1 VTRFDLRSIPRVVVF
16 MLTVVCITVS
26 VQAQDAT
33 PSPDDQTSL
42 DYGAQIIG
50 EISKTQARNVYY
62 FDGLR
67 GEVVA
72 INVAA
77 TRGDLDPILTV
88 IDANGRV
95 IAQRDDGDGSR
106 NVNIPA
112 LTIPQ
117 SLRYYVIVGRFGMA
131 LGSTTGT
138 FALHIERIGV
148 SGESGSALRYGDSVI
163 NNISNMSPQLYY
175 SFQAKQGDIVDVT
188 MQRNSGNLDPYL
200 QVVNSSAHVI
210 AESDDINGS
219 GSLDAGVKN
228 LVIEETGTYI
238 IVATRYGEAAGT
250 SSGRYI
256 LTVAETDNSG
266 LGNAFQTAAALNVND
281 NIEGEI
287 TDSNIQKYY
296 TFLAKKDDLIG
307 VTMNRISGSVDAY
320 LIIADQNLQ
329 ELVSDDDGGGGQ
341 NAKIDGFRIPEDG
354 KYYVIATRAD
364 RDTGTT
370 TGKYKLS
377 LQSLGNAFDGVPE
390 GTQRIS
396 YGTTI
401 TGRLDEIT
409 PEIQFAFFGTKGD
422 AITISLNRGDGDLD
436 PTVYLLDSSQTII
449 KQDDDA
455 GGGQNARITRFV
467 LPQSGAYYIKA
478 TRFSGTD
485 GNPNTQG
492 SFILVLARI
501 VQ

>member
-1 VTRFDLRSIPRVVVF
+1 MKRFDLRLPLGGLYLLLLTAVF
-16 MLTVVCITVS
+16 MIIPA
-26 VQAQDAT
+26 QAQDT
-33 PSPDDQTSL
+33 PADQTSL
-42 DYGAQIIG
+42 DYGAHITG
-50 EISKTQARNVYY
+50 EISPKQDRSVYY

-72 INVAA
+72 ISVTA
-77 TRGDLDPILTV
+77 TKGDLDPILTL

-95 IAQRDDGDGSR
+95 IAQRDDGNGTRD
-106 NVNIPA
+106 VKIPA

-117 SLRYYVIVGRFGMA
+117 SLRYYVIVGRFGMS

-138 FALHIERIGV
+138 FMLNIERIGV

-163 NNISNMSPQLYY
+163 NNISNMSPQIYY
-175 SFQAKQGDIVDVT
+175 SFQAKQGDIIDVT

-200 QVVNSSAHVI
+200 QVVNSSSKVI
-210 AESDDINGS
+210 AESDDMSGS
-219 GSLDAGVKN
+219 GSLDAGVKS
-228 LVIEETGTYI
+228 LVINETGTYI
-238 IVATRYGEAAGT
+238 IVATRYGETAGT
-250 SSGRYI
+250 STGRYI
-256 LTVAETDNSG
+256 LTVAEADNSG
-266 LGNAFQTAAALNVND
+266 LGNAYETAVALKVND
-281 NIEGEI
+281 TAEGEI
-287 TDSNIQKYY
+287 TDTNVQKYY
-296 TFLAKKDDLIG
+296 TFEAKKDDLIS
-307 VTMNRISGSVDAY
+307 VQMNRISGSVDAF
-320 LIIADQNLQ
+320 LAIADQNLQ

-341 NAKIDGFRIPEDG
+341 NAKIDGFRVPEDG
-354 KYYVIATRAD
+354 KYYIIATRAD
-364 RDTGTT
+364 RQTGST
-370 TGKYKLS
+370 TGKFKLAF
-377 LQSLGNAFDGVPE
+377 QSLGNAFDGVPE

-401 TGRLDEIT
+401 TGRLDGTT

-436 PTVYLLDSSQTII
+436 PTLYLLDSNQTVI
-449 KQDDDA
+449 KQDDDS

>member
-1 VTRFDLRSIPRVVVF
+1 MKRLYRRLLFSVL
-16 MLTVVCITVS
+16 MAALLTAVLIAFRT
-26 VQAQDAT
+26 QAQDT
-33 PSPDDQTSL
+33 PTEQTNL
-42 DYGAQIIG
+42 TYGAQITG
-50 EISKTQARNVYY
+50 EITRTQTRNVYY

-72 INVAA
+72 IGVTA
-77 TRGDLDPILTV
+77 TKGTLDPIVTL

-95 IAQRDDGDGSR
+95 IAQRDDGNGSR
-106 NVNIPA
+106 NVSISA

-117 SLRYYVIVGRFGMA
+117 SLRYYVIVGRFGMS
-131 LGSTTGT
+131 LGSTTGSYN
-138 FALHIERIGV
+138 LSIERIGV

-163 NNISNMSPQLYY
+163 NSISSMAPQVYY
-175 SFQAKQGDIVDVT
+175 SFQANQGDIIDVT

-210 AESDDINGS
+210 AESDDMSGS

-228 LVIEETGTYI
+228 LVIQETGTYI

-256 LTVAETDNSG
+256 LTIAEADNSG
-266 LGNAFQTAAALNVND
+266 LGNAFETAVNLNVNETA
-281 NIEGEI
+281 EGEI
-287 TDSNIQKYY
+287 TDDKVQKYY
-296 TFLAKKDDLIG
+296 TFEARKDDLVG
-307 VTMNRISGSVDAY
+307 VQMNRVGGSIDAF
-320 LIIADQNLQ
+320 LVIADQNLQ

-341 NAKIDGFRIPEDG
+341 NAKIDNFRIPADG
-354 KYYVIATRAD
+354 KYYIIATRAD
-364 RDTGTT
+364 RAAGTT
-370 TGKYKLS
+370 SGKYKLS
-377 LQSLGNAFDGVPE
+377 FQSLGNAFDGVPE

-401 TGRLDEIT
+401 TGRIDELT
-409 PEIQFAFFGTKGD
+409 PDVQFAFFGTKGD

-436 PTVYLLDSSQTII
+436 PTLYLLDSNQTVI
-449 KQDDDA
+449 KQDDDS

-467 LPQSGAYYIKA
+467 LLASGAYYIKA
-478 TRFSGTD
+478 ARFSGTD

-492 SFILVLARI
+492 SFVLVLARI

>member
-1 VTRFDLRSIPRVVVF
+1 MLMVGSIIPAW
-16 MLTVVCITVS
+16 
-26 VQAQDAT
+26 AQDT
-33 PSPDDQTSL
+33 PSNQTSL
-42 DYGAQIIG
+42 DYGAQITG
-50 EISKTQARNVYY
+50 EVSRTQDRNVYF

-72 INVAA
+72 ITVVA
-77 TRGDLDPILTV
+77 TKGDLDPILTL

-95 IAQRDDGDGSR
+95 IAQRDDGNGSR
-106 NVNIPA
+106 NVSIPA

-117 SLRYYVIVGRFGMA
+117 SLRYYVIVGRFGMN

-138 FALHIERIGV
+138 FKLTIERIGV

-163 NNISNMSPQLYY
+163 NNISNMSPQVYY
-175 SFQAKQGDIVDVT
+175 SFQAKQGDIIDVT
-188 MQRNSGNLDPYL
+188 MQRNSGSLDPYL
-200 QVVNSSAHVI
+200 QVVNRDAKVI
-210 AESDDINGS
+210 AESDDMSGS
-219 GSLDAGVKN
+219 GSLDAGVKG
-228 LVIEETGTYI
+228 LVISETGTYI

-256 LTVAETDNSG
+256 LTVAEADNSG
-266 LGNAFQTAAALNVND
+266 LGNAFETAVTLKFND
-281 NIEGEI
+281 SAEGEI
-287 TDSNIQKYY
+287 TRSNFQKYY
-296 TFLAKKDDLIG
+296 AFEAKKDDL
-307 VTMNRISGSVDAY
+307 VSVQMNRISGSVDAF
-320 LIIADQNLQ
+320 LAIADQNLQ

-341 NAKIDGFRIPEDG
+341 NAKIDSFRIPADG
-354 KYYVIATRAD
+354 KYYIIATRAD
-364 RDTGTT
+364 RQTGTT
-370 TGKYKLS
+370 TGKFKLAF
-377 LQSLGNAFDGVPE
+377 QSLGNAFDGVPE

-396 YGTTI
+396 YGATI

-436 PTVYLLDSSQTII
+436 PTLYLLNSSQTII
-449 KQDDDA
+449 KQDDDS

-467 LPQSGAYYIKA
+467 LPESGAYYLKA

>member
-1 VTRFDLRSIPRVVVF
+1 MIRFDGRVIIRI
-16 MLTVVCITVS
+16 LILILAAALITPYVL
-26 VQAQDAT
+26 AQET
-33 PSPDDQTSL
+33 PKPNDQTSL
-42 DYGAQIIG
+42 NYGAQITGDIT
-50 EISKTQARNVYY
+50 KANTRNVYY
-62 FDGLR
+62 FDGQR

-72 INVAA
+72 INVTA
-77 TRGDLDPILTV
+77 TKGDLDPILTL

-95 IAQRDDGDGSR
+95 IAQRDDGNGSR
-106 NVNIPA
+106 NVNIQA

-117 SLRYYVIVGRFGMA
+117 SLRYYVIVGRFGMS
-131 LGSTTGT
+131 LGNTTGS
-138 FALHIERIGV
+138 FKLNIERIGV

-163 NNISNMSPQLYY
+163 NNISNMAPQLYY
-175 SFQAKQGDIVDVT
+175 SFQAKQGDIVDIT

-200 QVVNSSAHVI
+200 QVVNSDAHVI
-210 AESDDINGS
+210 AESDDMNGS

-228 LVIEETGTYI
+228 LVIEQAGTYI

-250 SSGRYI
+250 STGRYI
-256 LTVAETDNSG
+256 LTVAEADNSG
-266 LGNAFQTAAALNVND
+266 LGNAFETAAALNFND
-281 NIEGEI
+281 TIEGEI
-287 TDSNIQKYY
+287 TSSNIQKYY
-296 TFLAKKDDLIG
+296 TFEAKKDDL
-307 VTMNRISGSVDAY
+307 VSVQMNRISGSVDAF
-320 LIIADQNLQ
+320 LVIADQNLQ

-341 NAKIDGFRIPEDG
+341 NAKIDSFRIPEDG
-354 KYYVIATRAD
+354 KYYIIATRAD
-364 RDTGTT
+364 RDAGTT
-370 TGKYKLS
+370 TGKYKLAF
-377 LQSLGNAFDGVPE
+377 QSLGNAFDGVPE

-401 TGRLDEIT
+401 TGRIDSLT
-409 PEIQFAFFGTKGD
+409 PEVQFAFFGTKGD

-436 PTVYLLDSSQTII
+436 PTLYLLDSNQTVI
-449 KQDDDA
+449 KQDDDS

-492 SFILVLARI
+492 SFVLVLARI

>member
-1 VTRFDLRSIPRVVVF
+1 MSRFYPPVMMRIFVLMLAVVIMIAPVD
-16 MLTVVCITVS
+16 
-26 VQAQDAT
+26 AQETPT
-33 PSPDDQTSL
+33 PSDQTSL
-42 DYGAQIIG
+42 NYGAQITG
-50 EISKTQARNVYY
+50 EITKTNARNVYY

-72 INVAA
+72 INV
-77 TRGDLDPILTV
+77 TTTKGDLDPIVTL

-95 IAQRDDGDGSR
+95 IAQRDDGKGSR
-106 NVNIPA
+106 NVAIQA

-117 SLRYYVIVGRFGMA
+117 SLRYYVIVGRFGMS

-138 FALHIERIGV
+138 FALNIERIGV

-163 NNISNMSPQLYY
+163 NNISDMSPQLYY
-175 SFQAKQGDIVDVT
+175 SFQAQQGDIVDIT

-200 QVVNSSAHVI
+200 QIVNSDAHVI
-210 AESDDINGS
+210 AESDDISGS

-228 LVIEETGTYI
+228 LVIEKTGTYI

-256 LTVAETDNSG
+256 LTVAEADNSG
-266 LGNAFQTAAALNVND
+266 LGNAFETAVALNVND
-281 NIEGEI
+281 TTEGEI
-287 TDSNIQKYY
+287 TSTNIQKYY
-296 TFLAKKDDLIG
+296 TFEAKKDDL
-307 VTMNRISGSVDAY
+307 VSVQMNRVSGSVDAF
-320 LIIADQNLQ
+320 LVIADQNLQ

-341 NAKIDGFRIPEDG
+341 NAKIDSFRIPEDG
-354 KYYVIATRAD
+354 KYYIIATRAD
-364 RDTGTT
+364 RSTGTT

-377 LQSLGNAFDGVPE
+377 FQSLGNAFDGVPE

-401 TGRLDEIT
+401 TGRIDGVT

-436 PTVYLLDSSQTII
+436 PTLYLLDSNQTVI
-449 KQDDDA
+449 KQDDDS

>member
-1 VTRFDLRSIPRVVVF
+1 MTTSIF
-16 MLTVVCITVS
+16 ILILTALYIVPH
-26 VQAQDAT
+26 VQAQNT
-33 PSPDDQTSL
+33 PQPNDETSL
-42 DYGAQIIG
+42 DYGAQITG
-50 EISKTQARNVYY
+50 EITKANTRSVYY

-72 INVAA
+72 ISV
-77 TRGDLDPILTV
+77 TTTKGDLDPLLTL

-95 IAQRDDGDGSR
+95 IAQRDDSNGSR
-106 NVNIPA
+106 NINIQA

-117 SLRYYVIVGRFGMA
+117 SLRYYVIVGRFGMS

-138 FALHIERIGV
+138 FKLNIERIGV

-163 NNISNMSPQLYY
+163 NNISNMTPQLYY
-175 SFQAKQGDIVDVT
+175 SFQAKQGDIIDVT

-200 QVVNSSAHVI
+200 QIVNSDAHVI
-210 AESDDINGS
+210 AESDDISGS
-219 GSLDAGVKN
+219 GSLDAGVKG
-228 LVIEETGTYI
+228 LVIEQTGTYI

-250 SSGRYI
+250 STGRYI
-256 LTVAETDNSG
+256 LTVAEADNSG
-266 LGNAFQTAAALNVND
+266 LGNAFQTAVALNFND
-281 NIEGEI
+281 TTEGEI
-287 TDSNIQKYY
+287 TGSNVQKYY
-296 TFLAKKDDLIG
+296 TFEAKKDDL
-307 VTMNRISGSVDAY
+307 VSVQMNRVSGTVDAF
-320 LIIADQNLQ
+320 LAIADQNLQ

-341 NAKIDGFRIPEDG
+341 NAKIDSFRIPEDG
-354 KYYVIATRAD
+354 KYYIIATRAD
-364 RDTGTT
+364 RAAGTT
-370 TGKYKLS
+370 SGKYKLS
-377 LQSLGNAFDGVPE
+377 VQSLGNAFDGVPE

-436 PTVYLLDSSQTII
+436 PTLFLLNSNQTVI
-449 KQDDDA
+449 KQDDDS
-455 GGGQNARITRFV
+455 GGGQNARIARFV
-467 LPQSGAYYIKA
+467 LPESGAYYIKA

-492 SFILVLARI
+492 SFVLVLARI